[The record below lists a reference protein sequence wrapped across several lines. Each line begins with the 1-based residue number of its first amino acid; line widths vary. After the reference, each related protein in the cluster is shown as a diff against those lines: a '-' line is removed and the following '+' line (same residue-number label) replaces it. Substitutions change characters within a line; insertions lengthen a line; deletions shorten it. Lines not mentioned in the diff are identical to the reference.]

1 MRAIT
6 GIGEIAHR
14 YKAILLDLW
23 GVVHD
28 GVTLYPGVTDCL
40 GKLHEARVRIAMFSN
55 APRRAGAARE
65 SLRLIGLADD
75 LYETVITS
83 GEVTR
88 GLLSRPAD
96 LQSSGWGDRVWH
108 LGPPRDRNLFE
119 GLGLAEVP
127 LGDAEFILNT
137 GPDDERDPTDVAAFD
152 VELTEGIVR
161 GLPMLCANP
170 DLEVIR
176 GGRRIICAG
185 ALAERY
191 QAMGGE
197 VTLVGKP
204 GALIYQA
211 ALAKIGLP
219 KDEVLAVGDSLR
231 TDVAGAAAFG
241 IDNVWVLA
249 GIHGLSSSRDVASI
263 ATEAKVEP
271 TFVVDRFN
279 W

>member
-1 MRAIT
+1 
-6 GIGEIAHR
+6 
-14 YKAILLDLW
+14 
-23 GVVHD
+23 
-28 GVTLYPGVTDCL
+28 
-40 GKLHEARVRIAMFSN
+40 
-55 APRRAGAARE
+55 
-65 SLRLIGLADD
+65 
-75 LYETVITS
+75 
-83 GEVTR
+83 
-88 GLLSRPAD
+88 
-96 LQSSGWGDRVWH
+96 
-108 LGPPRDRNLFE
+108 
-119 GLGLAEVP
+119 
-127 LGDAEFILNT
+127 
-137 GPDDERDPTDVAAFD
+137 
-152 VELTEGIVR
+152 
-161 GLPMLCANP
+161 MLCANP